1 MSKELLRQDMREFF
15 STTEPD
21 KCWTWQGEVDKDG
34 RGVFDCVY
42 PGGHQKF
49 PAQKSAMI
57 VFGPEP
63 VYGHER
69 VVETCGNKLCC
80 NPKHL
85 RKVKIAKCLI

>member
-1 MSKELLRQDMREFF
+1 MVRLL

-34 RGVFDCVY
+34 HCIY

-49 PAQKSAMI
+49 PAQRSAMI

-63 VYGHER
+63 VYKYED
-69 VVETCGNKLCC
+69 VIETCGNKLCC
-80 NPKHL
+80 NPRHL
-85 RKVKIAKCLI
+85 RKVKTSKCLI